1 MTQRPY
7 VSVAA
12 RAEKAS
18 RAKRHQC
25 PRTVGVGFALPSTPR
40 GSLLI
45 HEGAGITVP
54 AVRCGAAPLAATTA
68 PANAAPRAP
77 TAQEKARYGL
87 TNMDTDTMP
96 QAACIPDVIQ
106 LSRSWLGCTAIHG
119 WQEMLTEQLP
129 SLFSPRPIFVN
140 VGANKGYEAPR
151 FLELWSQR
159 ESVSPRKWL
168 RGIRAVA
175 DGNVSVNGEPP
186 RRNGFLRSQLCGACP
201 QACVNAAKPH
211 ARDGGTVH
219 LLEMALPNVQLLR
232 HLVTTT
238 NSSDI
243 ISVHHAAVSNESG
256 TAHVQAHVMLGWEN
270 AGMLHAQNWRIAKNQ
285 ATTVEQLTVDG
296 FLERE
301 RLPQIVDLLVI
312 DTEGH
317 DPYVLDGMRGALS
330 SKRITL
336 LEFEYSNKWPTD
348 RTLENTLTSLAAH
361 GYKCY
366 METAT
371 ARESSSP
378 ARSFE
383 TLAPISPPCWNAALE
398 RRRWSNV
405 VCSHEP
411 RALAMLDAAAWNA
424 FKERRMRNRAV
435 PGSCGATDVTDKAPS
450 CASTYRRWY
459 ARGARPSLQEC
470 ARRCAACDSCRFV
483 SFSAQAVACVL
494 HTACDATRLK
504 QGSGYVHL
512 DVRQASQAGE
522 SSLS

>member
-1 MTQRPY
+1 MAAAHTRRNLPFRPSRLTSLTLLIHPRLSAALRRLLPQRRLRC
-7 VSVAA
+7 AA
-12 RAEKAS
+12 RADG
-18 RAKRHQC
+18 AK
-25 PRTVGVGFALPSTPR
+25 S
-40 GSLLI
+40 SL
-45 HEGAGITVP
+45 
-54 AVRCGAAPLAATTA
+54 
-68 PANAAPRAP
+68 
-77 TAQEKARYGL
+77 GL

-159 ESVSPRKWL
+159 KSVSPRKWL

-175 DGNVSVNGEPP
+175 DGNVSVNGEQP

-270 AGMLHAQNWRIAKNQ
+270 AGMLHPQNWRIAKNQ

-371 ARESSSP
+371 ARESSSF

-411 RALAMLDAAAWNA
+411 RALAMLDAAARNA

-459 ARGARPSLQEC
+459 ALGARPSLQEC

-512 DVRQASQAGE
+512 DVRQASQAGG
-522 SSLS
+522 SSLR